1 MSPMR
6 TKGVPTAAI
15 VVAVAA
21 LAGGLLGQGVGALG
35 TAGRAET
42 DRVTERYRIYTAA
55 LASIENEYAV
65 ELDSSELVYGSIDG
79 MLRTLD
85 PHSSFLDPKAY
96 AQMRERQ
103 EGVYYGL
110 GLSIVSV
117 NDDITV
123 TNLFEGTPAH
133 RAGIRRG
140 DVIAIVK
147 GKSAKGWTTE
157 QAVKELRGSKG
168 TSVDIQIRRLDRFIP
183 LTIERDEINITTVR
197 TAFMIAPGTGYVRLQ
212 DFSETTDRELG
223 VALTK
228 LKGEGMQRL
237 VLDLRDNPGGPL
249 DQAIAV
255 SNRFL
260 KRGQM
265 IVYTRGR
272 VQNSDEDYLAMEQ
285 GDTNT
290 PLIVLVNR
298 NSASAS
304 EIVTGAMQDHDRGLV
319 VGETTFGK
327 ALVQSVYRISN
338 GAGLALTTGRYHT
351 PSGRLIQRPWDGTF
365 DEYLTYSQR
374 DQSET
379 REHAAKELKY
389 TDAGRKV
396 YGGGGIEPD
405 HFKPGPVE
413 GFNPSRFSRQVMA
426 RGLFI
431 GFAEGFA
438 AVGDT
443 RMGSG
448 AEAKHKVARGFEI
461 TPAILAEFAQYVS
474 TQQRGKVD
482 QAALTADAAF
492 ISAMIHYEV
501 DLDLFGVEEA
511 RRNLSK
517 VDPQT
522 QYALTF
528 FNEAQRLIG
537 SGAPPASQPG
547 SPTAAKTGKTP

>member
-1 MSPMR
+1 MR
-6 TKGVPTAAI
+6 NSGIPAAAV

-35 TAGRAET
+35 AGTRAEA
-42 DRVTERYRIYTAA
+42 DRLTERYRIFSTA
-55 LASIENEYAV
+55 LASIEQEYAEEV
-65 ELDSSELVYGSIDG
+65 DSSELVYGAIDG

-85 PHSSFLDPKAY
+85 PHSSFLEPRAY

-110 GLSIVSV
+110 GLSIVVV

-123 TNLFEGTPAH
+123 TNLFEGTPAY

-140 DVIAIVK
+140 DVIAVIK
-147 GKSAKGWTTE
+147 GKSAKGWTSD
-157 QAVKELRGSKG
+157 QAVKELRGAKG
-168 TSVDIQIRRLDRFIP
+168 TKVDISIRRLDLLIP

-197 TAFMIAPGTGYVRLQ
+197 TAFMIQPGTGYIRLQ

-223 VALTK
+223 VALAK
-228 LKGEGMQRL
+228 LKKEGMQRL
-237 VLDLRDNPGGPL
+237 VLDVRDNPGGPL

-272 VQNSDEDYLAMEQ
+272 VDNSDEDYLAMEQ
-285 GDTNT
+285 GDTTT

-304 EIVTGAMQDHDRGLV
+304 EIVAGAMQDHDRALV
-319 VGETTFGK
+319 IGEATFGK
-327 ALVQSVYRISN
+327 ALVQSVYKISN

-365 DEYLTYSQR
+365 DEYLTFSQR
-374 DQSET
+374 DQPET
-379 REHAAKELKY
+379 PEHAAKELKY

-413 GFNPSRFSRQVMA
+413 GFNPTRYSRQLLT
-426 RGLFI
+426 RGYFV
-431 GFAEGFA
+431 GFAEGFTA
-438 AVGDT
+438 EGDT
-443 RMGSG
+443 RPG
-448 AEAKHKVARGFEI
+448 AASEAKHKVARGFQVTPEI
-461 TPAILAEFAQYVS
+461 LKEFAEYVGK
-474 TQQRGKVD
+474 QRAKVD
-482 QAALTADAAF
+482 TAALTTDAAF
-492 ISAMIHYEV
+492 ISAMIHFEV

-517 VDPQT
+517 VDPQA
-522 QYALTF
+522 QFALTF
-528 FNEAQRLIG
+528 FSEAQRLIG
-537 SGAPPASQPG
+537 
-547 SPTAAKTGKTP
+547 AKTP

>member
-1 MSPMR
+1 MR
-6 TKGVPTAAI
+6 KKGVPTAAI

-35 TAGRAET
+35 PA
-42 DRVTERYRIYTAA
+42 DRGDSDRITERYRMFTAA
-55 LASIENEYAV
+55 LASVEHDYVV
-65 ELDSSELVYGSIDG
+65 ELDSSELVYGAIDG

-96 AQMRERQ
+96 SQMRERQ

-110 GLSIVSV
+110 GLSIVTV

-123 TNLFEGTPAH
+123 VNLFEGTPAY

-140 DVIAIVK
+140 DVIAVVK

-157 QAVKELRGSKG
+157 QAVKELRGPKG
-168 TSVDIQIRRLDRFIP
+168 TSVEISIRRLDQLIP
-183 LTIERDEINITTVR
+183 LTVERDEINITTVR
-197 TAFMIAPGTGYVRLQ
+197 TAFMIAPGTGYIRLQ

-228 LKGEGMQRL
+228 LRSEGLQRL

-272 VQNSDEDYLAMEQ
+272 VQNSDEDYLATEQ
-285 GDTNT
+285 GDTKT
-290 PLIVLVNR
+290 PLIVLTNR

-304 EIVTGAMQDHDRGLV
+304 EIVAGAIQDHDRGLV
-319 VGETTFGK
+319 IGEATFGK

-374 DQSET
+374 DQPEN

-413 GFNPSRFSRQVMA
+413 GFNPTRFSRQVLA

-431 GFAEGFA
+431 GFAEGFTA
-438 AVGDT
+438 EGDT
-443 RMGSG
+443 RPASA
-448 AEAKHKVARGFEI
+448 AEAKHKVARGFAV
-461 TPAILAEFAQYVS
+461 TPEILAEFAQYVA
-474 TQQRGKVD
+474 QQHRGKVD
-482 QAALTADAAF
+482 TAALTADAAF
-492 ISAMIHYEV
+492 ISAMIHFEV

-517 VDPQT
+517 VDPQA
-522 QYALTF
+522 QFALTF
-528 FNEAQRLIG
+528 FGEAQRLIG
-537 SGAPPASQPG
+537 SGTQPAS
-547 SPTAAKTGKTP
+547 PTGTTPGKTP